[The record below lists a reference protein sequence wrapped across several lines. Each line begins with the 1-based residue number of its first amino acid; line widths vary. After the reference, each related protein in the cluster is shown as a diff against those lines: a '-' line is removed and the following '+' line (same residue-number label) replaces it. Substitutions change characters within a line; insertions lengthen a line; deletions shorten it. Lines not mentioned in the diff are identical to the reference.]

1 MSVAAAVGRID
12 QILALQQSFTAATT
26 TPSAASS
33 SAFASMLASAQDSP
47 ATSATSAAGYA
58 TPSEALSPAGL
69 ATAPT
74 SGVSATG
81 AQKILQLA
89 EEAVGGPYSQDQHS
103 AAFTD
108 SPQQMKQTGT
118 DCSGFVSWL
127 MGPDGLG
134 LWQTAYATPGIPS
147 APGIQQGQGSSIT
160 IWNNPLPGNSG
171 HVFIDILGQY
181 FQSAGGGVGIEP
193 ISQSDAQQ
201 MIASGDD
208 GAPYY
213 PLHPQGF

>member
-1 MSVAAAVGRID
+1 MSLVSVVGRID
-12 QILALQQSFTAATT
+12 QILAMQQSLTAAT

-33 SAFASMLASAQDSP
+33 SMFASMLASAQGSQ
-47 ATSATSAAGYA
+47 ATRATSAAGSA
-58 TPSEALSPAGL
+58 MSSGAPSPSALAAL
-69 ATAPT
+69 PT
-74 SGVSATG
+74 SGASGAG
-81 AQKILQLA
+81 AQKILALA
-89 EEAVGGPYSQDQHS
+89 QQAVGGPYSQDQHS

-134 LWQTAYATPGIPS
+134 IWQTAYATPGIPS
-147 APGIQQGQGSSIT
+147 APGIQQGPGTSIT

-171 HVFIDILGQY
+171 HVFIDILGQF

-193 ISQSDAQQ
+193 ISQSDAQR
-201 MIASGDD
+201 MIATGDN

-213 PLHPQGF
+213 PLHPQGY